1 MKIIK
6 FGHCC
11 FLVEEDHLRILTDPG
26 DYTTGQNQVK
36 GIDIILISH
45 HEHQDH
51 LFLDSLNT
59 ILRNNPSAQV
69 MTNSS
74 VAARLESVQI
84 PSIVLEDGGKT
95 SEKDVLIEAIG
106 MKHSVIHPELPAI
119 HNTGYFISSRLFYP
133 GDAFTNPYRPVDIL
147 ALPLSAPWLKLSEAI
162 DYAKEIKPKIC
173 FPVHDG
179 NLKFPESI
187 YRATKMI
194 LDPLRIEFLLLDIGK
209 EKSF

>member
-1 MKIIK
+1 MKITK

-11 FLVEEDHLRILTDPG
+11 FLVEEDNLRILTDPG
-26 DYTTGQNQVK
+26 NYSTGQNQVK

-59 ILRNNPSAQV
+59 IFRNNPSARV

-74 VAARLESVQI
+74 VAARLERAQI
-84 PSIVLEDGGKT
+84 PSIVLEDGDKT
-95 SEKDVLIEAIG
+95 SEKGVLIEAIG
-106 MKHSVIHPELPAI
+106 RKHSVIHPELPAI
-119 HNTGYFISSRLFYP
+119 QNTGYLISSRLFYP
-133 GDAFTNPYRPVDIL
+133 GDAFTNPHRPVDIL

-187 YRATKMI
+187 YRATKTI

-209 EKSF
+209 EKIF